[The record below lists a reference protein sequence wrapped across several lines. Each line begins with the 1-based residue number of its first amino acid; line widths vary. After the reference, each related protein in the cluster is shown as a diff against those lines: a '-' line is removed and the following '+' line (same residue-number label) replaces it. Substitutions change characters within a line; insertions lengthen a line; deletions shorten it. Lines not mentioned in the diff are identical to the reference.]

1 GPATVHVVDHASI
14 IYPPPPPQWSYGC
27 PIGWGKCYRSENST
41 QVLQILDNIWDTYPD
56 SKPSFVAYDDVY
68 NILHHTVTQDLS
80 SSWLSSTK
88 FIVDAWHYIRHRAG
102 DVLCRV
108 WCNPAPTNGSQ
119 PDLISVH
126 VDENGRTHTTRA
138 FNTERAEQLNAWL
151 TGSEAQL
158 HQMSDT
164 NYNFVVHV
172 LMLLYKDLVEKR
184 VAKKDEELPADFW
197 EKA

>member
-1 GPATVHVVDHASI
+1 MAAQLDGVNVTGRRALLKFS
-14 IYPPPPPQWSYGC
+14 
-27 PIGWGKCYRSENST
+27 KFST
-41 QVLQILDNIWDTYPD
+41 TFGILTQT
-56 SKPSFVAYDDVY
+56 PSQALWHIDDVY

-197 EKA
+197 EKAEGTD